1 MESGKREQQPRP
13 SHPPQKKRRRRRV
26 SVLGIIGRILLAIF
40 TLALIGVLSLAIFFK
55 IFMQYIDTS
64 VRPNLA
70 VTMSDFAL
78 DESSIIYYYDEA
90 AAENG
95 GWVEYNVVHGAE
107 NRIIVE
113 FKDLP
118 DAMWQAAVAIEDH
131 RFFHILLN

>member
-1 MESGKREQQPRP
+1 
-13 SHPPQKKRRRRRV
+13 V

-95 GWVEYNVVHGAE
+95 GGVQRGPRRGKPH
-107 NRIIVE
+107 
-113 FKDLP
+113 
-118 DAMWQAAVAIEDH
+118 H
-131 RFFHILLN
+131 RGV

>member
-78 DESSIIYYYDEA
+78 DESSII
-90 AAENG
+90 
-95 GWVEYNVVHGAE
+95 
-107 NRIIVE
+107 
-113 FKDLP
+113 
-118 DAMWQAAVAIEDH
+118 
-131 RFFHILLN
+131 

>member
-64 VRPNLA
+64 VPQPGGDHERFRP
-70 VTMSDFAL
+70 
-78 DESSIIYYYDEA
+78 
-90 AAENG
+90 G
-95 GWVEYNVVHGAE
+95 
-107 NRIIVE
+107 RE
-113 FKDLP
+113 F
-118 DAMWQAAVAIEDH
+118 H
-131 RFFHILLN
+131 HLLLR